1 MNAEEAKFHQKWYK
15 IFLDIDRNTVGGI
28 GFDPKSVPQ
37 YTPQNVVEFMKL
49 YKYKKRLTFSPVLKG
64 AIKTAYTTFIW
75 GLVATGIGS
84 FGVHKYFQM
93 HLDDLHEEE
102 AALTKELE
110 EANKTIAAKGE
121 RAKARLQRLTQ
132 LSSSVEKSRNDLN
145 ICEQKLKT
153 ALNYMTERIN
163 KQKTESD
170 KICSKNQVHAV
181 DVIREN
187 IVYTTTFSKGVPY
200 KCKVLFNERVPHTL
214 DGCSVI
220 EMKRR
225 SGTKFTLHSACWS
238 TKTLRAYK
246 AMGITPE

>member
-37 YTPQNVVEFMKL
+37 YTPQNVAEFMKL

-110 EANKTIAAKGE
+110 EAKN
-121 RAKARLQRLTQ
+121 R
-132 LSSSVEKSRNDLN
+132 LSSKDEIAKRRSQNHRELAIAFEKNRNDLN
-145 ICEQKLKT
+145 ICEQKVKVLGD
-153 ALNYMTERIN
+153 YMTERIN

-200 KCKVLFNERVPHTL
+200 KCKVLFNERVPRTL
-214 DGCSVI
+214 DGCSI
-220 EMKRR
+220 EKMKRR
-225 SGTKFTLHSACWS
+225 SGTNFTLHSGCWA